1 MTREDLTAFTGNHIR
16 LTIDD
21 KDLGYDDAH
30 DLAKNKAKE
39 LTSDPML
46 LSWYCGKTGDY
57 YPKTECG
64 RPDKPAWIVFAES
77 RGADIAINI
86 NDGEYIFLY
95 LSV

>member
-1 MTREDLTAFTGNHIR
+1 MTPDELSDFAGNHIR
-16 LTIDD
+16 LSIDQQ
-21 KDLGYDDAH
+21 DLDFDS
-30 DLAKNKAKE
+30 AKEQAKKKAKE
-39 LTSDPML
+39 LTDDPML
-46 LSWYCGKTGDY
+46 LSWLNGKTGDF

-64 RPDKPAWIVFAES
+64 PMDKPPWIVFAES

>member
-1 MTREDLTAFTGNHIR
+1 MTPTDLTGFTGNHVR
-16 LTIDD
+16 LTIDN

-30 DLAKNKAKE
+30 DMAKRKATE

-64 RPDKPAWIVFAES
+64 RSDKPAWLVFAES

-86 NDGEYIFLY
+86 NDGEYVFLY

>member
-1 MTREDLTAFTGNHIR
+1 MTSDELSDFAGNHIR
-16 LTIDD
+16 LSIDQ
-21 KDLGYDDAH
+21 KDLDFDF
-30 DLAKNKAKE
+30 AKDQAKKKAKE
-39 LTSDPML
+39 LTDDPML
-46 LSWYCGKTGDY
+46 LSWLNGKTGDF

-64 RPDKPAWIVFAES
+64 PMDKPPWIVFAES